1 MKLQWNK
8 YIVPPHTIYSRPNKL
23 QSQRMLPSNSLFS
36 WKLCWNL
43 ICIQKKKKDEI
54 SKNIYSPRYVV
65 LTHTPLHMSSLAN
78 TCRHILACPTL
89 LKWCGGCFLLDLAQ
103 KNHRLVLWKRR
114 VDATSAA
121 VWRLPGSSAFSGIGG
136 AAHSGKNTCH
146 SVWNVCQTDLQF
158 VWNESVQICGAWQLY
173 GLAGRDL
180 TYLTADRMTSR
191 KCQQWYRNK
200 GELMGVWA
208 SRSLFFLSLPRP
220 LGVSSTLDWF
230 GNMDKVLPRWKPL
243 ILKAFFSNSRGIRI
257 RAAVCS

>member
-103 KNHRLVLWKRR
+103 K
-114 VDATSAA
+114 T
-121 VWRLPGSSAFSGIGG
+121 
-136 AAHSGKNTCH
+136 
-146 SVWNVCQTDLQF
+146 TDLCF
-158 VWNESVQICGAWQLY
+158 GNDESMQHPPPFEDCQEVAPSQVSAEQHTAAKIRVIQCEMFAK
-173 GLAGRDL
+173 R
-180 TYLTADRMTSR
+180 TYNLFGTSR
-191 KCQQWYRNK
+191 CKSVELDSYMGSQ
-200 GELMGVWA
+200 GE
-208 SRSLFFLSLPRP
+208 
-220 LGVSSTLDWF
+220 
-230 GNMDKVLPRWKPL
+230 
-243 ILKAFFSNSRGIRI
+243 I
-257 RAAVCS
+257 